1 MKENDLIRLFDCNS
15 FNVQTYIQTYI
26 LSNIPICPPSDLF
39 LPVPDMSL
47 EYRLALDPDIAMK
60 LRSCEAGEIIKFVST
75 DTLLVNLSDNGSSS
89 SNQQQQSYSTTNS
102 SGGRDQ
108 RLGLITNHNGGTNH
122 HGQSRNGQDVLAEG
136 SSLLPSS
143 SSSSSFALTGTAMYK
158 QTTDQSFFP
167 PTHPPSDQFLSL
179 HHCIHFTRR
188 SSPTSNTNTL
198 DSFSTRKKICLD
210 IIRGTLQSTFV
221 CFVVMCICVF
231 VVGVDRLVGMLF
243 WYVVVDCITQ
253 F

>member
-1 MKENDLIRLFDCNS
+1 MIIYHS
-15 FNVQTYIQTYI
+15 TYIHTYKHT
-26 LSNIPICPPSDLF
+26 CMHDPPSDIFLPIN

-75 DTLLVNLSDNGSSS
+75 DALLVNLSNNGSSS
-89 SNQQQQSYSTTNS
+89 SNPNHHQQQSYSTTSS

-158 QTTDQSFFP
+158 PINKPITDQSFLPPTLP
-167 PTHPPSDQFLSL
+167 PTHPLSDQSNPY
-179 HHCIHFTRR
+179 HCIHFTRR

-198 DSFSTRKKICLD
+198 DSFST
-210 IIRGTLQSTFV
+210 
-221 CFVVMCICVF
+221 
-231 VVGVDRLVGMLF
+231 
-243 WYVVVDCITQ
+243 
-253 F
+253 